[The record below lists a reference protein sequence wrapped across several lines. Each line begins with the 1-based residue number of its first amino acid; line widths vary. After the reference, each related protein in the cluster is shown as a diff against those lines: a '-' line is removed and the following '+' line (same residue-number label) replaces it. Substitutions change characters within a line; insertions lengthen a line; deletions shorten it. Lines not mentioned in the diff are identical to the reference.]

1 MNIGVISNR
10 YIRVSEPLA
19 YYGNRD
25 TGVKC
30 LCCKGVTKLVKRER
44 LADFSIFQHTMEYT
58 LQLVVRQHIAIE
70 RRYHIRTANSFLAV
84 DGVQVF
90 QSGNRLCVQR
100 NNAVAA
106 FLFIC
111 FRFSRFSL

>member
-90 QSGNRLCVQR
+90 KAAIAFVFSGTMRLPLV
-100 NNAVAA
+100 VFVPLLFA
-106 FLFIC
+106 FL
-111 FRFSRFSL
+111 

>member
-58 LQLVVRQHIAIE
+58 LQLVLDSILPLSDATTFGLQIP
-70 RRYHIRTANSFLAV
+70 FL
-84 DGVQVF
+84 
-90 QSGNRLCVQR
+90 R
-100 NNAVAA
+100 
-106 FLFIC
+106 
-111 FRFSRFSL
+111 